1 MRKFLLIYT
10 ILATLLL
17 YFGGRYAH
25 SENERLRQN
34 IAAAREHI
42 QTYRTAADKA
52 AASVQVLRL
61 RCGEYE
67 EMHRKDVARIEA
79 MGIKLRRVEAAATS
93 TTSTELS
100 LRTPLRDTVIMRDT
114 LVVRDTLC
122 LRDTVRLFRWHDA
135 WVTVDGTIYRDSV
148 ECRVQ
153 SVDTLH
159 QIVHRIPRRFLFF
172 RYGTKALRQEIVS
185 QNPHTKIVYT
195 EYIAIERRRSRRR

>member
-10 ILATLLL
+10 ILATLLI
-17 YFGGRYAH
+17 YFGGRYAY

-34 IAAAREHI
+34 IVAAREHI
-42 QTYRTAADKA
+42 HTYRTAADKA

-93 TTSTELS
+93 ATSMQMT
-100 LRTPLRDTVIMRDT
+100 LRTPLRDTLLLRDTVVLRDT
-114 LVVRDTLC
+114 LR
-122 LRDTVRLFRWHDA
+122 LRDTVRLFRWQDA
-135 WVTVDGTIYRDSV
+135 WVTIDGKICRDSV

-153 SVDTLH
+153 SVDTLY
-159 QIVHRIPRRFLFF
+159 QTVHRVPRRFLFF

-195 EYIAIERRRSRRR
+195 EYIEIERRCRRR